1 MVCPYCTSM
10 YVKKDGKKF
19 NKGSTNQK
27 FKCNSCSK
35 NFSVPFETALPDE
48 YPSVKPGEIF
58 SIKWKHLTYF
68 NIFLIK
74 YLDFKR
80 FLPWYFLIYKFLK
93 FLPQIYSIIL
103 CYI

>member
-35 NFSVPFETALPDE
+35 NFSVPLESSVEGEF
-48 YPSVKPGEIF
+48 PSVKPGEIC
-58 SIKWKHLTYF
+58 SIKSKEKLRIHCLTDIHVGAVEFDLISADKIFHLMSNT
-68 NIFLIK
+68 L
-74 YLDFKR
+74 L
-80 FLPWYFLIYKFLK
+80 
-93 FLPQIYSIIL
+93 S
-103 CYI
+103 